1 MLAVSIIPLP
11 GWVLVGAGY
20 AGYCYRGYAAR
31 FYETSGCAAL
41 QYGNTPRVCVYVRA
55 RAYTRA
61 VRPSTPVA
69 AAAAAAVVAVVAA
82 ATVNRP
88 SLVGGGN
95 EVDLCAWAVG
105 ECCR

>member
-1 MLAVSIIPLP
+1 M
-11 GWVLVGAGY
+11 
-20 AGYCYRGYAAR
+20 C
-31 FYETSGCAAL
+31 
-41 QYGNTPRVCVYVRA
+41 VCVCVHA

-69 AAAAAAVVAVVAA
+69 AAAAAAVVADVADVAA

-88 SLVGGGN
+88 SFVAGGD

-105 ECCR
+105 DCYR

>member
-1 MLAVSIIPLP
+1 MCV
-11 GWVLVGAGY
+11 
-20 AGYCYRGYAAR
+20 CAR
-31 FYETSGCAAL
+31 
-41 QYGNTPRVCVYVRA
+41 V

-61 VRPSTPVA
+61 VRPSTPVAA

-88 SLVGGGN
+88 SLVGGGD

-105 ECCR
+105 DCYR

>member
-1 MLAVSIIPLP
+1 MCV
-11 GWVLVGAGY
+11 
-20 AGYCYRGYAAR
+20 
-31 FYETSGCAAL
+31 CA
-41 QYGNTPRVCVYVRA
+41 RA

-69 AAAAAAVVAVVAA
+69 AAAAAAVVAVVAVVAA

-88 SLVGGGN
+88 SLVGGGD

-105 ECCR
+105 DCYR

>member
-1 MLAVSIIPLP
+1 M
-11 GWVLVGAGY
+11 
-20 AGYCYRGYAAR
+20 C
-31 FYETSGCAAL
+31 
-41 QYGNTPRVCVYVRA
+41 VCVRA
-55 RAYTRA
+55 RAYTMA

-88 SLVGGGN
+88 SLVGGGD

-105 ECCR
+105 DCYR